1 MWPGS
6 FYYYLIKSVFL
17 FLTHLLP
24 KILQQ
29 EKLSKLLRPFS
40 GTNTT
45 QNIGPALHCLLL
57 LKSSLIQMHM
67 RQKLILKKLHCSL
80 AFHLSLSFLLY
91 FFPSF
96 FLLVGINFTKLYFG
110 GKRLGKTS
118 EEGQGQWFTTQLQ
131 KKNSRCMGF
140 LVDLI
145 FFWPFSQ
152 ACVTEL
158 CSFRHV

>member
-1 MWPGS
+1 MHRPLFLKWAYFSKSGEYKKKNMSIKIVSIFLMLQKPPQFNVAGS

-17 FLTHLLP
+17 FLTHLLS

-29 EKLSKLLRPFS
+29 EKLSKLLGPFS

-45 QNIGPALHCLLL
+45 QNIGPVLHCLLL

-67 RQKLILKKLHCSL
+67 RQNIEKVTLLPC
-80 AFHLSLSFLLY
+80 LSPFT
-91 FFPSF
+91 FFPFVFLSQF

-118 EEGQGQWFTTQLQ
+118 EEG
-131 KKNSRCMGF
+131 
-140 LVDLI
+140 
-145 FFWPFSQ
+145 
-152 ACVTEL
+152 
-158 CSFRHV
+158 

>member
-29 EKLSKLLRPFS
+29 EKLSKLLGPFS

-67 RQKLILKKLHCSL
+67 RQNIEKVTLLPC
-80 AFHLSLSFLLY
+80 LSPFT
-91 FFPSF
+91 FFPFVFLSQF
-96 FLLVGINFTKLYFG
+96 FLLVGINFTKLCFG

-118 EEGQGQWFTTQLQ
+118 EEG
-131 KKNSRCMGF
+131 
-140 LVDLI
+140 
-145 FFWPFSQ
+145 
-152 ACVTEL
+152 
-158 CSFRHV
+158 

>member
-29 EKLSKLLRPFS
+29 EKLSKLLGPFS

-96 FLLVGINFTKLYFG
+96 FYQWALILLSFILVAKDLAKPLRRVRVSGLLHSC
-110 GKRLGKTS
+110 R
-118 EEGQGQWFTTQLQ
+118 
-131 KKNSRCMGF
+131 KKI
-140 LVDLI
+140 LVA
-145 FFWPFSQ
+145 WVSWS
-152 ACVTEL
+152 T
-158 CSFRHV
+158 

>member
-1 MWPGS
+1 MHRPLFLKWAYFGKSGEYEKKNMSIKIVSIFLMLQKPPQFNVAGS

-29 EKLSKLLRPFS
+29 EKLSKLLGPFS

-67 RQKLILKKLHCSL
+67 RQNIEKVTLLPC
-80 AFHLSLSFLLY
+80 LSPFT
-91 FFPSF
+91 FFPFVFLSQF

-118 EEGQGQWFTTQLQ
+118 EEG
-131 KKNSRCMGF
+131 
-140 LVDLI
+140 
-145 FFWPFSQ
+145 
-152 ACVTEL
+152 
-158 CSFRHV
+158 